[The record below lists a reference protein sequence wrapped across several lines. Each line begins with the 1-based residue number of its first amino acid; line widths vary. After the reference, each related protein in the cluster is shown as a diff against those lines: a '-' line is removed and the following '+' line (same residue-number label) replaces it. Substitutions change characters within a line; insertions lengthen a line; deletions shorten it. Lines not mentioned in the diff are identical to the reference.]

1 MRTDR
6 WRERALAWSL
16 LAACSSGC
24 VTDAK
29 NPPDANAGATGG
41 AASVGNMGMS
51 SRGTGGQ
58 TSSPMM
64 AAMDAGTRGSAPA
77 PDSGLGTDAGR
88 TIAMAGSR
96 DSHYPLVDGATWDY
110 HHTKPTKP
118 DWDEHDSMRATT
130 YHDAPAFIL
139 EDQEDEQGV
148 QTHSTL
154 AVDGSSI
161 NRVYQEESVAGQVAL
176 TVTYDPPFLR
186 FDEAWMQAAESVT
199 LTDKWTRTCL
209 VGGTA
214 ASNCATGAVTP
225 GMTTHK
231 YTVIDVAAKITVPAG
246 SFEAIEIERVDP
258 DTNETKQYWF
268 VAGIGKVRDEN
279 PATQAIT
286 ELTSYTI
293 P

>member
-1 MRTDR
+1 MHTDVWQR
-6 WRERALAWSL
+6 RALAWSL
-16 LAACSSGC
+16 LAACSPGC

-29 NPPDANAGATGG
+29 NPPDMYAGGTGG
-41 AASVGNMGMS
+41 AASVGVAAMS
-51 SRGTGGQ
+51 GAGTGGQ
-58 TSSPMM
+58 SRSPMM
-64 AAMDAGTRGSAPA
+64 TATDAG
-77 PDSGLGTDAGR
+77 PDLGTDAGR
-88 TIAMAGSR
+88 VIAVAGSC
-96 DSHYPLVDGATWDY
+96 DSHYPLIDGAVWDY

-118 DWDEHDSMRATT
+118 DWDEHDSLRATT
-130 YHDAPAFIL
+130 YHDAPAFVL
-139 EDQEDEQGV
+139 EDQEDGQGV

-154 AVDGSSI
+154 AVDGSSV

-176 TVTYDPPFLR
+176 TVTYAPPFLR
-186 FDEAWMQAAESVT
+186 FDEVWMQAGQSVT

-258 DTNETKQYWF
+258 ETNETKDYWF

-279 PATQAIT
+279 PATQAVT